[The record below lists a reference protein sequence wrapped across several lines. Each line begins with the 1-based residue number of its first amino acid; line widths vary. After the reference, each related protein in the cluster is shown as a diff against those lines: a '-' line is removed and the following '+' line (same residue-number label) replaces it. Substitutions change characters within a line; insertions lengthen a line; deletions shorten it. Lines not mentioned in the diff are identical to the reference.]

1 MIVKIPNALMDPKRG
16 SALIFGGLILATL
29 IVLHSWHQGAD
40 MERALRVTNSEP
52 FAEPGCLAPAIRSTA
67 SRTWLQVPK
76 QPYLTELARAD
87 EGIPEFYSLVAA
99 TRPYYARK
107 GTPNYSVAAKH
118 YHTVERARPAKR
130 PAKKVARP
138 AVEVLSASGAAR
150 ARALGRKIRV
160 VKYRNPYWPEHPFT
174 SDSDP
179 ADPAAPSSSMDDGSG
194 LGFPIKDDEY
204 AELFKSSFADRTI
217 SGAGR

>member
-1 MIVKIPNALMDPKRG
+1 MDPKRG
-16 SALIFGGLILATL
+16 SALIFGGVILATL

-40 MERALRVTNSEP
+40 MERALRVTNSVCR
-52 FAEPGCLAPAIRSTA
+52 AGLSCAGDSLQA

-76 QPYLTELARAD
+76 QPYLTELARVD

-99 TRPYYARK
+99 TRPYHARK
-107 GTPNYSVAAKH
+107 GTPNYSVAANAAKH
-118 YHTVERARPAKR
+118 YHTVERTRPAKR

-179 ADPAAPSSSMDDGSG
+179 ADLAAPSSSMDDGSG

>member
-1 MIVKIPNALMDPKRG
+1 M
-16 SALIFGGLILATL
+16 
-29 IVLHSWHQGAD
+29 
-40 MERALRVTNSEP
+40 
-52 FAEPGCLAPAIRSTA
+52 
-67 SRTWLQVPK
+67 PK

-107 GTPNYSVAAKH
+107 GTPNYSVAARRIRTRTARVASAKH

-138 AVEVLSASGAAR
+138 AAEVLSASGAAR

-179 ADPAAPSSSMDDGSG
+179 ADLAAPSSSMDDGSG

-217 SGAGR
+217 SGTGR

>member
-1 MIVKIPNALMDPKRG
+1 M
-16 SALIFGGLILATL
+16 
-29 IVLHSWHQGAD
+29 
-40 MERALRVTNSEP
+40 
-52 FAEPGCLAPAIRSTA
+52 
-67 SRTWLQVPK
+67 PK
-76 QPYLTELARAD
+76 QPYLTELARVD

-107 GTPNYSVAAKH
+107 GTPNYSVAKH

-179 ADPAAPSSSMDDGSG
+179 ADLAAPSSSMDDGSG